1 MAFLKS
7 LFGKAEEPK
16 VRVRVC
22 VECGMPVADHK
33 TWCSIRRGELE
44 MQARAGAGQ
53 TSGTS

>member
-1 MAFLKS
+1 MAFLKR
-7 LFGKAEEPK
+7 LFGKAEEPR

-44 MQARAGAGQ
+44 MQARAGARQ
-53 TSGTS
+53 ASGN